1 MSITRLSISTF
12 GIVAVCGAL
21 LAVMGLEIAGLIRF
35 DWIPQP
41 LRVLNVPSILLVLA
55 GVGLATVISH
65 PPEVIR
71 RSVPY
76 LFRLLSHSRSTE
88 KSLEIDI
95 VSILGW
101 QHQMRANR
109 LKTRAELA
117 TKLEHS
123 FEGYVFGL
131 ASTDYSEADIRR
143 LAEAKLTHRHDEIQ
157 RCADMFGDMSRF
169 SPAFGMLGTLI
180 GLIQM
185 LGSFENVNELGRGL
199 SFALMTTLYGILLAN
214 TLFGPLESKIRNV
227 AYSDMARSRLML
239 DGILMIQSGAAPLV
253 VFDHLSTNK
262 SALRF
267 EPLPTTVVDPTDG

>member
-1 MSITRLSISTF
+1 MSSTRISVSTL
-12 GIVAVCGAL
+12 GVVAICGAL
-21 LAVMGLEIAGLIRF
+21 LAVTGLEIAGVIRF
-35 DWIPQP
+35 DWIPEP
-41 LRVLNVPSILLVLA
+41 VRILNLPSILLVLA

-76 LFRLLSHSRSTE
+76 LFRLLSHTRNTE
-88 KSLEIDI
+88 QSLSVDI
-95 VSILGW
+95 ERILAW
-101 QHQMRANR
+101 QHQMRTNR

-117 TKLEHS
+117 AKLEHS

-131 ASTDYSEADIRR
+131 ASTNYPDEEIRR
-143 LAEAKLTHRHDEIQ
+143 LAEAKLTHRHEQIQ

-214 TLFGPLESKIRNV
+214 TFFGPLESKIRNV
-227 AYSDMARSRLML
+227 AASDLGRNRMML
-239 DGILMIQSGAAPLV
+239 DGILMIQAGTAPLV
-253 VFDHLSTNK
+253 VFDHLSSHNPG
-262 SALRF
+262 LRF
-267 EPLPTTVVDPTDG
+267 EPLPATAVGAPHG